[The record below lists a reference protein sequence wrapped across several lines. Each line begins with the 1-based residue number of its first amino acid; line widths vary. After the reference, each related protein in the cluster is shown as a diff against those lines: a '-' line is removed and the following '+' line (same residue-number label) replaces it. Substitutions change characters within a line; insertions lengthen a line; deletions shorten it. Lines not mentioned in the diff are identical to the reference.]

1 MKHLALTLAAIL
13 LSGCA
18 SMTTKERAQAAIG
31 ADAATTAIGIGALGL
46 VEANPLGLAAI
57 PLSLVAVEYCETLPE
72 VERVSCLHT
81 VESSRWAFATWNLC
95 LAALGPACAIP
106 AAIVGWKVWSDG
118 AAEREFSELCATHKA
133 LAGNPSLRCVYAA
146 NH

>member
-1 MKHLALTLAAIL
+1 MKHIALTLAAIL

-18 SMTTKERAQAAIG
+18 SMTPRERAQAAIG

-57 PLSLVAVEYCETLPE
+57 PLSLVMVEYCETLPE
-72 VERVSCLHT
+72 GERVSCLQT
-81 VESSRWAFATWNLC
+81 LEASRFAFATWNLC
-95 LAALGPACAIP
+95 VVLAGPACAIP

-118 AAEREFSELCATHKA
+118 AAEREFSTLCATHKA
-133 LAGNPSLRCVYAA
+133 LAGNPSLRCVFAA